1 MLIQKGLFMSAR
13 QINGEQQESSL
24 SLFATY
30 LKWCRT
36 CRPGKRPLTI
46 SQLARK
52 SEGSGEPGVSAAY
65 ISNLETGAQSNPSGD
80 KLDKLANALE
90 LNPFEREILH
100 RSAGNTSSLFVP
112 GLDVPVENSLLFQK
126 DKRVKEVFLVA
137 ENVKE
142 RDKDNMKFLK
152 QVVGNIDRG
161 VKYRYCLDDKDNFEP
176 LKNDLEDMLDPSV
189 VRKMVTCITASNYFV
204 FRPGFIIIRC
214 RDPHQLIGLY
224 AKWFDRTPYRVYEME
239 EAVCQRIYRILENV
253 HLTLEND
260 MSTESQWLGHVTKVF
275 PKK

>member
-1 MLIQKGLFMSAR
+1 MSER
-13 QINGEQQESSL
+13 QINREIRGKQESSL

-52 SEGSGEPGVSAAY
+52 SGEPGVSAAY
-65 ISNLETGAQSNPSGD
+65 ISNLETGEQSNPSGD
-80 KLDKLANALE
+80 KLDKLANALD

-100 RSAGNTSSLFVP
+100 RTAGNTSSLFVP

-126 DKRVKEVFLVA
+126 DSRVKEVFLVG
-137 ENVKE
+137 ENVME
-142 RDKDNMKFLK
+142 RDKDKIDFIK
-152 QVVGNIDRG
+152 QVVANIDRG

-176 LKNDLEDMLDPSV
+176 LKNDLEDMLNPSL
-189 VRKMVTCITASNYFV
+189 VREMVTCITASNYFA
-204 FRPGFIIIRC
+204 FHPGFVIIRC
-214 RDPHQLIGLY
+214 VDPHQLIGLY

-239 EAVCQRIYRILENV
+239 EAVCRKIYRILENV

-275 PKK
+275 PKTE